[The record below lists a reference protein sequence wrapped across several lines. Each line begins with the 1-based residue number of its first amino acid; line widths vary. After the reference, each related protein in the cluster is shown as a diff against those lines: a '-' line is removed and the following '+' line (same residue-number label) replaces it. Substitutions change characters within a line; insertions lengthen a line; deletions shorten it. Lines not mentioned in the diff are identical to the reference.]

1 MKDPPIWKSI
11 ALQMD
16 ELWFMQVDREN
27 ARKRLIKRHIKSGI
41 ANDEAAAAYRIDNN
55 DWVNADYILENSMK
69 PTRTII
75 SVEDSSI

>member
-1 MKDPPIWKSI
+1 
-11 ALQMD
+11 MD
-16 ELWFMQVDREN
+16 ELWFIQVDREK

-41 ANDEAAAAYRIDNN
+41 SNDEAAAAYRIDNN

-75 SVEDSSI
+75 SVEDLNSENIG